1 MKKQNLTLHT
11 DAVTDAAIIEQA
23 LYDILMEYDVHSR
36 SGPRFIRISIIGD
49 ISIIIKMLNMFPQEA
64 ESYILYV
71 YLSSSKYKQY
81 IFSSAIQCNIE
92 QPSMEMQLKEA
103 IKIITQTVIQLMT
116 MYGYRTE
123 HFKIIHNLDDE
134 GIPPCVYSPINIPK
148 EYTDVQNKI
157 TFIIDTL
164 TTDMDIYNDHA
175 MIELYYHINKGTE
188 YEVNLK
194 WSVYIQYSEIFYTDN
209 YSVRFV
215 KGEDSSAKYAMTV
228 NDFVDYLYGILI
240 YLYRIASYTVEGET
254 GTVVAYLMNSE
265 SMEHM

>member
-1 MKKQNLTLHT
+1 
-11 DAVTDAAIIEQA
+11 
-23 LYDILMEYDVHSR
+23 
-36 SGPRFIRISIIGD
+36 
-49 ISIIIKMLNMFPQEA
+49 MLNMFPQEA

-92 QPSMEMQLKEA
+92 QPSIETQLKEA

-134 GIPPCVYSPINIPK
+134 GIPPCVYSPINIPE

-157 TFIIDTL
+157 AFIIDNL

-215 KGEDSSAKYAMTV
+215 RGEDSSAKYAMTV

>member
-11 DAVTDAAIIEQA
+11 DAVTDSAIIERT
-23 LYDILMEYDVHSR
+23 LYDILKEYDVHSR

-49 ISIIIKMLNMFPQEA
+49 VSIIIKMLNCFPQEA

-71 YLSSSKYKQY
+71 YLSSSKNKQY

-92 QPSMEMQLKEA
+92 QPSMETQLKEA
-103 IKIITQTVIQLMT
+103 IRIIAQTTIQLVA

-123 HFKIIHNLDDE
+123 HFHIIHNLDDE
-134 GIPPCVYSPINIPK
+134 YIPPCVYSPINIPR
-148 EYTDVQNKI
+148 EYTDAQSKI
-157 TFIIDTL
+157 AFIIDTL
-164 TTDMDIYNDHA
+164 TTNMDIYNDHA
-175 MIELYYHINKGTE
+175 MVELYYHINKGTE

-215 KGEDSSAKYAMTV
+215 QGEDSYAEYAMTV
-228 NDFVDYLYGILI
+228 NEFVDYLYSILS
-240 YLYRIASYTVEGET
+240 YLYRVSSYTVEGET
-254 GTVVAYLMNSE
+254 GVVVAYLMNSE